1 MEILFLTVFRL
12 ITPVGLFR
20 LGSKSQLVDF
30 FANFCHMVDL
40 SFVSTTVFELSKS
53 EFV

>member
-1 MEILFLTVFRL
+1 MKIFFLTVFRL
-12 ITPVGLFR
+12 ISTVGLFR

-30 FANFCHMVDL
+30 FTNFFHMIDL